1 LKYSRVL
8 SASALSVF
16 LLQGCND
23 DNDTVVLEPIVPS
36 NTIVDVAIAN
46 GNFTT
51 LVAAL
56 EAADLV
62 DALSDPDVNYT
73 VFAPTDDAFA
83 LLGEEAIAELL
94 ADTDKLTNILTYHV
108 ISSEVNAAAATAA
121 VGTTVEMLNEN
132 SVGLSLSGNDLLV
145 NASTV
150 IDPDFMASNGIIHA
164 IDAVLMPPS
173 MNEPT
178 GTIVDVASG
187 DDRFSTL
194 VAALGAADLVGALSG
209 EGPFT
214 VFAPTNAAFD
224 LIASGTIDSLLAD
237 QEKITNL
244 LKQHVVDGEVN
255 SAAAYAAN
263 GTTVTT
269 LSMAEI
275 GVNINTTTDALSF
288 GAANIIQT
296 DIHTTNGIIHVI
308 DAVILDDAELPVN
321 TGSIVDIAL
330 SNPEFSTLVTALT
343 AADLVGTLAD
353 LDGEFTVFAPTNAA
367 FDNLPAG
374 TLDSLLADTAT
385 LRQIL
390 LYHVFGGNVLSDSAI
405 NIARSM
411 ENTVPMKN
419 DVSAALSFV
428 DNMLFVNGAN
438 VSAANITAEN
448 GVIHVIDNVILPPA
462 MTEPTMNIAEI
473 AVSMPE
479 TFSTLVAALT
489 AADLVDTV
497 SDETAVF
504 TVFAPT
510 NDAFADIDADV
521 LDALLADTEALSA
534 VLLTHVVGEASLS
547 SVDAYSQNGKSLNTA
562 SGEMIDVKVDA
573 ETGALMIGGATVVI
587 KDVQATNGTIHVI
600 DTVIM

>member
-1 LKYSRVL
+1 M
-8 SASALSVF
+8 F
-16 LLQGCND
+16 LLQGCDD
-23 DNDTVVLEPIVPS
+23 DNDLVVLEPIIPS
-36 NTIVDVAIAN
+36 NTIVDVAVAN

-51 LVAAL
+51 LVTAL
-56 EAADLV
+56 QATGLDEALAN
-62 DALSDPDVNYT
+62 PDINYT
-73 VFAPTDDAFA
+73 VFAPTDEAFA
-83 LLGEEAIAELL
+83 LLGDEAIAELL

-108 ISSEVNAAAATAA
+108 ISSEVDAAAATAA
-121 VGTTVEMLNEN
+121 AGTTVQMLNEN
-132 SVGLSLSGNDLLV
+132 SIGLSLSGNDLLV

-150 IDPDFMASNGIIHA
+150 IIPDVMASNGIIHA
-164 IDAVLMPPS
+164 IDSVLMPPS

-194 VAALGAADLVGALSG
+194 VEAIGAANLVGALSG

-224 LIASGTIDSLLAD
+224 LIASGTIDALKLD
-237 QEKITNL
+237 EEKIANL
-244 LKQHVVDGEVN
+244 LKQHVVAGEVN

-263 GTTVTT
+263 GTAVTT

-275 GVNINTTTDALSF
+275 GVNIDTATDNISF

-343 AADLVGTLAD
+343 AANLVDTLAS
-353 LDGEFTVFAPTNAA
+353 LDAEFTVFAPTNAA
-367 FDNLPAG
+367 FENLPAG
-374 TLDSLLADTAT
+374 ALDALIDQPEK
-385 LRQIL
+385 LREVL
-390 LYHVFGGNVLSDSAI
+390 LYHVFDGSVLSDSAI
-405 NIARSM
+405 SIARSM
-411 ENTVPMKN
+411 NNTVPMEN
-419 DVSAALSFV
+419 DVPVALSFV
-428 DNMLFVNGAN
+428 DEMLFVNGAN

-462 MTEPTMNIAEI
+462 MSEPTMNVAEI
-473 AVSMPE
+473 AVAMPE

-489 AADLVDTV
+489 AADLVDTL
-497 SDETAVF
+497 SNEDALF

-510 NDAFADIDADV
+510 NAAFAKIDADA
-521 LDALLADTEALSA
+521 LTALLADTEALSA

-547 SVDAYSQNGKSLNTA
+547 SVDAYSQNGKSLITA
-562 SGEMIDVKVDA
+562 SGQMIDVKVNPQ
-573 ETGALMIGGATVVI
+573 TGELMIGGTTVII

>member
-1 LKYSRVL
+1 VT
-8 SASALSVF
+8 ALQATG
-16 LLQGCND
+16 LD
-23 DNDTVVLEPIVPS
+23 
-36 NTIVDVAIAN
+36 
-46 GNFTT
+46 
-51 LVAAL
+51 AAL
-56 EAADLV
+56 AD
-62 DALSDPDVNYT
+62 PNINYT
-73 VFAPTDDAFA
+73 VFAPTDEAFA
-83 LLGEEAIAELL
+83 LLGDDAIAELL

-108 ISSEVNAAAATAA
+108 VSSEVDAAAATAA
-121 VGTTVEMLNEN
+121 AGGTVEMLNES

-150 IDPDFMASNGIIHA
+150 IAPDVMASNGIIHA

-237 QEKITNL
+237 QEKIANL
-244 LKQHVVDGEVN
+244 LKQHVVAGEVN

-263 GTTVTT
+263 GTSVPT

-308 DAVILDDAELPVN
+308 DAVVLGDADLPVN
-321 TGSIVDIAL
+321 SGSIVDIAL

-353 LDGEFTVFAPTNAA
+353 LDAEFTVFAPTNAA

-385 LRQIL
+385 LKQVL

-448 GVIHVIDNVILPPA
+448 GVIHVIDNVIVPPA

-473 AVSMPE
+473 AVSMPDS
-479 TFSTLVAALT
+479 FSTLVAALT
-489 AADLVDTV
+489 AADLVDTL
-497 SDETAVF
+497 SDEAATF

-510 NDAFADIDADV
+510 NEAFAMIDADA

-547 SVDAYSQNGKSLNTA
+547 SVDAYSQNGKSLTTA
-562 SGEMIDVKVDA
+562 SGEMIDVKVDVA
-573 ETGALMIGGATVVI
+573 TGQLMIGGAKVVI
-587 KDVQATNGTIHVI
+587 KDVHATNGTIHVI

>member
-1 LKYSRVL
+1 M
-8 SASALSVF
+8 
-16 LLQGCND
+16 LQGCND
-23 DNDTVVLEPIVPS
+23 DNDTVVLEPIVPP
-36 NTIVDVAIAN
+36 NTIVDVAVAD
-46 GNFTT
+46 GNFTV
-51 LVAAL
+51 LVTALQATGLDAAL
-56 EAADLV
+56 AD
-62 DALSDPDVNYT
+62 PNINYT
-73 VFAPTDDAFA
+73 VFAPTDEAFA
-83 LLGEEAIAELL
+83 LLGDDAIAELL

-108 ISSEVNAAAATAA
+108 VSSEVDAAAATAA
-121 VGTTVEMLNEN
+121 AGGTVEMLNES
-132 SVGLSLSGNDLLV
+132 SVGLSLSGDDLLV

-150 IDPDFMASNGIIHA
+150 IVPDVMASNGIIHA

-237 QEKITNL
+237 QEKIANL
-244 LKQHVVDGEVN
+244 LKQHVVAGEVN

-263 GTTVTT
+263 GTSVPT

-308 DAVILDDAELPVN
+308 DAVVLGDADLPVN
-321 TGSIVDIAL
+321 SGSIVDIAL

-353 LDGEFTVFAPTNAA
+353 LDAEFTVFAPTNAA

-385 LRQIL
+385 LKQVL

-448 GVIHVIDNVILPPA
+448 GVIHVIDNVIVPPA

-473 AVSMPE
+473 AVSMPDS
-479 TFSTLVAALT
+479 FSTLVAALT
-489 AADLVDTV
+489 AADLVDTL
-497 SDETAVF
+497 SDEAATF

-510 NDAFADIDADV
+510 NEAFAMIDADA

-547 SVDAYSQNGKSLNTA
+547 SVDAYSQNGKSLTTA
-562 SGEMIDVKVDA
+562 SGEMIDVKVDVA
-573 ETGALMIGGATVVI
+573 TGQLMIGGAKVVI
-587 KDVQATNGTIHVI
+587 KDVHATNGTIHVI

>member
-1 LKYSRVL
+1 M
-8 SASALSVF
+8 F
-16 LLQGCND
+16 LLQGCDD
-23 DNDTVVLEPIVPS
+23 DNDLVVLEPIIPS
-36 NTIVDVAIAN
+36 NTIVDVAVAN

-51 LVAAL
+51 LVTAL
-56 EAADLV
+56 QATGLDEALAN
-62 DALSDPDVNYT
+62 PDINYT
-73 VFAPTDDAFA
+73 VFAPTDEAFA
-83 LLGEEAIAELL
+83 LLGDEAIAELL

-108 ISSEVNAAAATAA
+108 ISSEVDAAAATAA
-121 VGTTVEMLNEN
+121 AGTTVQMLNEN
-132 SVGLSLSGNDLLV
+132 SIGLSLSGNDLLV

-150 IDPDFMASNGIIHA
+150 IIPDVMASNGIIHA
-164 IDAVLMPPS
+164 IDSVLMPPS

-194 VAALGAADLVGALSG
+194 VEAIGAADLVGALSG

-224 LIASGTIDSLLAD
+224 LIASGTIDALKLD
-237 QEKITNL
+237 EEKIANL
-244 LKQHVVDGEVN
+244 LKQHVVAGEVN

-263 GTTVTT
+263 GTAVTT

-275 GVNINTTTDALSF
+275 GVNIDTATDNLSF

-343 AADLVGTLAD
+343 AANLVDTLAS
-353 LDGEFTVFAPTNAA
+353 LDAEFTVFAPTNAA
-367 FDNLPAG
+367 FENLPAG
-374 TLDSLLADTAT
+374 ALDALIEQPEK
-385 LRQIL
+385 LREVL
-390 LYHVFGGNVLSDSAI
+390 LYHVFDGSVLSDSAI
-405 NIARSM
+405 SIARSM
-411 ENTVPMKN
+411 NNTVPMEN
-419 DVSAALSFV
+419 DVPVALSFV
-428 DNMLFVNGAN
+428 DEMLFVNGAN

-462 MTEPTMNIAEI
+462 MSEPTMNVAEI
-473 AVSMPE
+473 AVAMPE

-489 AADLVDTV
+489 AADLVGTLSND
-497 SDETAVF
+497 DALF

-510 NDAFADIDADV
+510 NAAFAKIDADA
-521 LDALLADTEALSA
+521 LTALLADTEALSA

-547 SVDAYSQNGKSLNTA
+547 SVDAYSQNGKSLITA
-562 SGEMIDVKVDA
+562 SGQMIDVKVNPQ
-573 ETGALMIGGATVVI
+573 TGELMIGGTTVII

>member
-1 LKYSRVL
+1 M
-8 SASALSVF
+8 F
-16 LLQGCND
+16 LLQGCDD
-23 DNDTVVLEPIVPS
+23 DNDLVVLEPIIPS
-36 NTIVDVAIAN
+36 NTIVDVAVAN

-51 LVAAL
+51 LVTAL
-56 EAADLV
+56 QATGLDEALAN
-62 DALSDPDVNYT
+62 PDINYT
-73 VFAPTDDAFA
+73 VFAPTDEAFA
-83 LLGEEAIAELL
+83 LLGDEVIAELL

-108 ISSEVNAAAATAA
+108 ISSEVDAAAATAA
-121 VGTTVEMLNEN
+121 AGTTVQMLNEN
-132 SVGLSLSGNDLLV
+132 SIGLSLSGNDLLV

-150 IDPDFMASNGIIHA
+150 IIPDVMASNGIIHA
-164 IDAVLMPPS
+164 IDSVLMPPS

-194 VAALGAADLVGALSG
+194 VEAIGAANLVGALSG

-224 LIASGTIDSLLAD
+224 LIASGTIDALKLD
-237 QEKITNL
+237 EEKIANL
-244 LKQHVVDGEVN
+244 LKQHVVAGEVN

-263 GTTVTT
+263 GTAVTT

-275 GVNINTTTDALSF
+275 GVNIDTATDNLSF

-343 AADLVGTLAD
+343 AANLVDTLAS
-353 LDGEFTVFAPTNAA
+353 LDAEFTVFAPTNAA
-367 FDNLPAG
+367 FENLPAG
-374 TLDSLLADTAT
+374 ALDALIDQPEK
-385 LRQIL
+385 LREVL
-390 LYHVFGGNVLSDSAI
+390 LYHVFDGSVLSDSAI
-405 NIARSM
+405 SIARSM
-411 ENTVPMKN
+411 NNTVPMEN
-419 DVSAALSFV
+419 DVPVALSFV
-428 DNMLFVNGAN
+428 DEMLFVNGAN

-462 MTEPTMNIAEI
+462 MSEPTMNVAEI
-473 AVSMPE
+473 AVAMPE

-489 AADLVDTV
+489 AADLVDTL
-497 SDETAVF
+497 SNEDALF

-510 NDAFADIDADV
+510 NAAFAKIDADA
-521 LDALLADTEALSA
+521 LTALLADTEALSA

-547 SVDAYSQNGKSLNTA
+547 SVDAYSQNGKSLITA
-562 SGEMIDVKVDA
+562 SGQMIDVKVNPQ
-573 ETGALMIGGATVVI
+573 TGELMIGGTTVII

>member
-1 LKYSRVL
+1 LKYSKIL

-23 DNDTVVLEPIVPS
+23 DNDTVVLEPVVPP
-36 NTIVDVAIAN
+36 NTIVDVAVAN

-51 LVAAL
+51 LVTAL
-56 EAADLV
+56 QATGLDEALAN
-62 DALSDPDVNYT
+62 PDINYT
-73 VFAPTDDAFA
+73 VFAPTDEAFA

-121 VGTTVEMLNEN
+121 AGTTVEMLNEN
-132 SVGLSLSGNDLLV
+132 SVGLSLSGNDILV

-150 IDPDFMASNGIIHA
+150 IAPDVMASNGIIHA

-237 QEKITNL
+237 QEKIANL

-263 GTTVTT
+263 GTNVTT

-353 LDGEFTVFAPTNAA
+353 LDEEFTVFAPTNAA

-385 LRQIL
+385 LKQIL

-547 SVDAYSQNGKSLNTA
+547 SVDAYSQNGKSLTTA

>member
-1 LKYSRVL
+1 M
-8 SASALSVF
+8 
-16 LLQGCND
+16 LQGCND
-23 DNDTVVLEPIVPS
+23 DNDTVVLEPIVPP
-36 NTIVDVAIAN
+36 NTIVDVAVAD
-46 GNFTT
+46 GNFTV
-51 LVAAL
+51 LVTALQATGLDAAL
-56 EAADLV
+56 AD
-62 DALSDPDVNYT
+62 PNINYT
-73 VFAPTDDAFA
+73 VFAPTDEAFA
-83 LLGEEAIAELL
+83 LLGDDAIAELL

-108 ISSEVNAAAATAA
+108 VSSEVDAAAATAA
-121 VGTTVEMLNEN
+121 AGGTVEMLNES

-150 IDPDFMASNGIIHA
+150 IVPDVMASNGIIHA

-237 QEKITNL
+237 QEKIANL
-244 LKQHVVDGEVN
+244 LKQHVVAGEVD

-263 GTTVTT
+263 GTSVPT

-308 DAVILDDAELPVN
+308 DAVVLGDADLPVN
-321 TGSIVDIAL
+321 SGSIVDIAL

-353 LDGEFTVFAPTNAA
+353 LDAEFTVFAPTNAA

-385 LRQIL
+385 LKQVL

-448 GVIHVIDNVILPPA
+448 GVIHVIDNVIVPPA

-473 AVSMPE
+473 AVSMPDS
-479 TFSTLVAALT
+479 FSTLVAALT
-489 AADLVDTV
+489 AADLVDTL
-497 SDETAVF
+497 SDEEAIF

-510 NDAFADIDADV
+510 NEAFAMIDADA

-534 VLLTHVVGEASLS
+534 VLLTHVVGDASLS
-547 SVDAYSQNGKSLNTA
+547 SVDAYSQNGKSLTTA
-562 SGEMIDVKVDA
+562 SGEVIDVKVDA
-573 ETGALMIGGATVVI
+573 ETGQLMIGGAKVII
-587 KDVQATNGTIHVI
+587 KDVHATNGTIHVI